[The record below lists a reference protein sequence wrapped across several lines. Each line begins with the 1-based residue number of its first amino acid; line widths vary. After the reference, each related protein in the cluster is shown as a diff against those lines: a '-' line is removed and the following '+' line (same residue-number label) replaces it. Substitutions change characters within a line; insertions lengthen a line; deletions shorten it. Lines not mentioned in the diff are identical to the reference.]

1 MAGDSAGHVGLG
13 ECGLVGFVVAV
24 AAVADD
30 VDDDITGEGLPE
42 LESELGDPGDFE
54 GAVTIDMEDGDFEEL
69 GDVGAVIRGAGV
81 GGKGGETD
89 LVIDDEVDGSA
100 GAIAGELGKVQHFG
114 NDALAGESGVTVNED
129 GDDFFAFEGVIESAL
144 AGAGLAF
151 DDRVDGF
158 EVAGVGGEHDADAV
172 AGFGLTNG
180 FEAEVIFHV
189 AIASDHVGDVV
200 LGELVEEHFE
210 GFAEEVGEHAEAA
223 AVGHAHDDFF
233 AAESWQAFEDGAE
246 GNEEAFTAFDGEA
259 FLADVAA
266 VEETLEGFGLEE
278 PTEGAD
284 LFFGRGDWAVEA
296 IFDAILK
303 PLADFRGVDVH
314 VFEADAVAIDGAEVV
329 QHFAERHGAAMA
341 EELGLDGL

>member
-1 MAGDSAGHVGLG
+1 M
-13 ECGLVGFVVAV
+13 
-24 AAVADD
+24 
-30 VDDDITGEGLPE
+30 
-42 LESELGDPGDFE
+42 
-54 GAVTIDMEDGDFEEL
+54 
-69 GDVGAVIRGAGV
+69 
-81 GGKGGETD
+81 
-89 LVIDDEVDGSA
+89 DGSA

-129 GDDFFAFEGVIESAL
+129 GDDFFAFESVIESAL
-144 AGAGLAF
+144 AGAGLTF
-151 DDRVDGF
+151 DDGVDGF
-158 EVAGVGGEHDADAV
+158 EVARVGGEHDADAI
-172 AGFGLTNG
+172 ASFGLTDG
-180 FEAEVIFHV
+180 FEAEVVFHV

-200 LGELVEEHFE
+200 LSEFVEENFE

-233 AAESWQAFEDGAE
+233 AAESWQAFKDGAE
-246 GNEEAFTAFDGEA
+246 GDEETFTAFDGEA

-266 VEETLEGFGLEE
+266 VEETFEGFGFEE

-284 LFFGRGDWAVEA
+284 LFLGRGDWAVEA

-314 VFEADAVAIDGAEVV
+314 VFEADAVAIDGAEVF

-341 EELGLDGL
+341 EELGLDGLAHVAIGEAEGGEGEGGGARGGLAEGIEPSGGVTEGAKGVERVGDAHAEVEGLLGEGLGGTGRGTFFGGQVGHAEFETLKERGPDGVHGFRV